1 MSIQKNVQIVK
12 DFFAAM
18 GSGDKQG
25 LLALTA
31 EDIEWIIP
39 GEDWALAGTHR
50 GHAGLADLLQ
60 KASTTVETLFPE
72 PPEFVAQG
80 DRVLV
85 VGFAKGRIKAT
96 NRTWEDHWVFT
107 ITVRNG
113 AARAVEHLRSSR
125 LRCEWFRPRPPS
137 TLAAPISCRPP
148 QWVQTS
154 PSKTSKQACL
164 PPRSRLWMSSSG
176 GPMRRWRRRPL
187 DLEGSVAAAAS
198 SHELFSVSRPTV
210 YRTLRQASSPDLTD
224 FPVPLLP
231 RPLIPVLAGA
241 IDTANVVLE
250 TRRLQSR
257 PISNAV
263 RWAVVS
269 KA

>member
-1 MSIQKNVQIVK
+1 MESSMSIQKNVQIVK

-18 GSGDKQG
+18 GSGDKQA

-60 KASTTVETLFPE
+60 KASATVETSFPE

-96 NRTWEDHWVFT
+96 NRTWEDHWVFA

-113 AARAVEHLRSSR
+113 KLTNIREYVDTQALARASENSGIRNQNTR
-125 LRCEWFRPRPPS
+125 LS
-137 TLAAPISCRPP
+137 
-148 QWVQTS
+148 
-154 PSKTSKQACL
+154 
-164 PPRSRLWMSSSG
+164 
-176 GPMRRWRRRPL
+176 
-187 DLEGSVAAAAS
+187 
-198 SHELFSVSRPTV
+198 
-210 YRTLRQASSPDLTD
+210 
-224 FPVPLLP
+224 
-231 RPLIPVLAGA
+231 
-241 IDTANVVLE
+241 
-250 TRRLQSR
+250 
-257 PISNAV
+257 
-263 RWAVVS
+263 
-269 KA
+269 